1 MNSDWKC
8 EQGSKMFKPLWRHRG
23 QPLYK
28 ALVKKGFR
36 WWTWLEINGIIWIS
50 LFILACWCNWIQP
63 PERFLQPH
71 WLVWSERM
79 RIRMDREKL
88 AVSQILS
95 GDKIPLRRVKKV
107 PTASWW
113 PCWHREWQNIFLQFY
128 DRQFLKVHI
137 WFGCKTFQDCNKTV
151 ALILVSARVSWIPWN
166 RGRSIWV
173 GDIMAS
179 LSLDMERK
187 RSWPVASLVF
197 VPPHHH
203 CALRWQSI
211 LVMAYEEDRT
221 RNKSD
226 FNCVFLCFIIPAK
239 NNIMMFVFDN
249 V

>member
-1 MNSDWKC
+1 MQTSKLSTRLVWIDEFLKISLLFKVWKSALNSDWKC

-23 QPLYK
+23 QPLHK
-28 ALVKKGFR
+28 ALVKKDFR

-50 LFILACWCNWIQP
+50 LFILAYWCNWIQP

-71 WLVWSERM
+71 WLVWLERM

-113 PCWHREWQNIFLQFY
+113 PCWHREWQNIFLGFY

-179 LSLDMERK
+179 LSLWIWRGKDLGQLHHL
-187 RSWPVASLVF
+187 SLS
-197 VPPHHH
+197 P
-203 CALRWQSI
+203 L
-211 LVMAYEEDRT
+211 T
-221 RNKSD
+221 
-226 FNCVFLCFIIPAK
+226 IIAR
-239 NNIMMFVFDN
+239 FDDSPYW
-249 V
+249 